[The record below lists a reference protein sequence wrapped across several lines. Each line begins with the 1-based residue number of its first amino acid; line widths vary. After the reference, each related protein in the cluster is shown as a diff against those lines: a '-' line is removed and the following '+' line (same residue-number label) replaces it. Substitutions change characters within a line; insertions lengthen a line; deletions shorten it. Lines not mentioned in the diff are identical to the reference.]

1 MNKKNIIVVTILVC
15 LVLVGLVGIQI
26 YWIKNALAV
35 KRTNFE
41 RNIVEAANIVVNKLE
56 KLEVADQINK
66 QLNTNQKGQDLFT
79 TIDSINYLYLKEL
92 EKRSGENK
100 SENLFGISSE
110 KIQIQYSEK
119 KNGKTVKHY
128 DTTIVSRSGHGT
140 YSPEQPLYSEKK
152 TIGKIPNQPSDSVK
166 YNSKSRMKTLM
177 QKKNTLVKEV
187 FNELFNFK
195 HVQPIEERVDPKIL
209 DSLLTAELRN
219 KGIETPFEFGIFS
232 SVRNRMVYQKTGDYT
247 NELLKKS
254 LGFILFPN
262 DMPISPD
269 YLMIYF
275 PNEKR
280 YLFTKI
286 AGMLSIS
293 IILIITIIILFSYA
307 ISTIIK
313 QKKLS
318 EMKNDFINN
327 MTHEFKTPIST
338 ISLACQ
344 ALNDPDIK
352 KIDGLPDNYIHIINE
367 ENNRLGGM
375 AEKILQTAIIEKGKL
390 NLKRELIDVHE
401 IIRDVIKNMGLQI
414 ESRGGR
420 ITTDF
425 QANLSQIKADKVHVT
440 NLINN
445 LLDNANKYTHETP
458 EIVVATENFP
468 DGILISIKDNGIGI
482 SKANQKKIFEHL
494 YRVPTG
500 NIHDVKGFGLGL
512 TYVKAII
519 EKHGGSIS
527 VESELKKGSKF
538 KVFLPFDNNSEY

>member
-41 RNIVEAANIVVNKLE
+41 RNIVETATIVVNKLE

-100 SENLFGISSE
+100 PENLFGISSE

-494 YRVPTG
+494 YRVSTG

>member
-41 RNIVEAANIVVNKLE
+41 RNIVETATIVVNKLE

-92 EKRSGENK
+92 EKRSGEKKN
-100 SENLFGISSE
+100 ENLFGVSSE

-152 TIGKIPNQPSDSVK
+152 TIGKIPDQPSDSVK

-313 QKKLS
+313 QKKVS

-352 KIDGLPDNYIHIINE
+352 KIKGLPDNYIHIINE

-390 NLKRELIDVHE
+390 NLKKELIDVHE
-401 IIRDVIKNMGLQI
+401 IIRDVIKNMSLQI
-414 ESRGGR
+414 ESRGGS
-420 ITTDF
+420 ITTNL
-425 QANLSQIKADKVHVT
+425 QANQSQIKADKVHIT

-468 DGILISIKDNGIGI
+468 DGVLISIKDNGIGI

>member
-41 RNIVEAANIVVNKLE
+41 RNIVETATIVVNKLE

-100 SENLFGISSE
+100 PENLFGISSE
-110 KIQIQYSEK
+110 KIQIQYSER

-128 DTTIVSRSGHGT
+128 DTTIVSHSGHGT

-152 TIGKIPNQPSDSVK
+152 TIGKIPDQPSDSVK

>member
-15 LVLVGLVGIQI
+15 LVLVGLVGVQI

-41 RNIVEAANIVVNKLE
+41 RNIVETATIVVNKLE

-100 SENLFGISSE
+100 PENLFGISSE

-140 YSPEQPLYSEKK
+140 YTPEQPLYSEKK

-209 DSLLTAELRN
+209 DSLLTAELKN

-375 AEKILQTAIIEKGKL
+375 AEKILQTAIIEKGKI

-414 ESRGGR
+414 ESRGGS

-458 EIVVATENFP
+458 AIVVATENFP

-494 YRVPTG
+494 YRVSTG

>member
-41 RNIVEAANIVVNKLE
+41 RNIVEAVNIVVNKLE

-100 SENLFGISSE
+100 PENLFGISSE
-110 KIQIQYSEK
+110 KIQIQYSER

-128 DTTIVSRSGHGT
+128 DTTIVSHSGHGT

-152 TIGKIPNQPSDSVK
+152 TIGKIPDQPSDSVK

-293 IILIITIIILFSYA
+293 ITLIITIIILFSYA

>member
-41 RNIVEAANIVVNKLE
+41 RNIVETATIVVNKLE

-92 EKRSGENK
+92 EKRSGEKKN
-100 SENLFGISSE
+100 ENLFGVSSE

-152 TIGKIPNQPSDSVK
+152 TIGKIPDQPSDSVK

-195 HVQPIEERVDPKIL
+195 HVQPIEERIDPKIL

-313 QKKLS
+313 QKKVS

-352 KIDGLPDNYIHIINE
+352 KIKGLPDNYIHIINE

-390 NLKRELIDVHE
+390 NLKKELIDVHE
-401 IIRDVIKNMGLQI
+401 IIRDVIKNMSLQI
-414 ESRGGR
+414 ESRGGS
-420 ITTDF
+420 ITTNL
-425 QANLSQIKADKVHVT
+425 QANQSQIKADKVHIT

-468 DGILISIKDNGIGI
+468 DGVLISIKDNGIGI

>member
-1 MNKKNIIVVTILVC
+1 
-15 LVLVGLVGIQI
+15 
-26 YWIKNALAV
+26 
-35 KRTNFE
+35 
-41 RNIVEAANIVVNKLE
+41 
-56 KLEVADQINK
+56 
-66 QLNTNQKGQDLFT
+66 
-79 TIDSINYLYLKEL
+79 
-92 EKRSGENK
+92 
-100 SENLFGISSE
+100 
-110 KIQIQYSEK
+110 
-119 KNGKTVKHY
+119 
-128 DTTIVSRSGHGT
+128 
-140 YSPEQPLYSEKK
+140 
-152 TIGKIPNQPSDSVK
+152 
-166 YNSKSRMKTLM
+166 MKTLM

-293 IILIITIIILFSYA
+293 ITLIITIIILFSYA

>member
-15 LVLVGLVGIQI
+15 LVLVGLVGVQI

-41 RNIVEAANIVVNKLE
+41 RNIVETATIVVNKLE

-100 SENLFGISSE
+100 PENLFGISSE
-110 KIQIQYSEK
+110 KIQIQYSER

-140 YSPEQPLYSEKK
+140 YTPEQPLYSEKK
-152 TIGKIPNQPSDSVK
+152 TIGKIPDQPSDSVK

-414 ESRGGR
+414 ESRGGS
-420 ITTDF
+420 IATDF
-425 QANLSQIKADKVHVT
+425 QANLSQIKADKVHIT

>member
-15 LVLVGLVGIQI
+15 LVLVGLVGVQI

-41 RNIVEAANIVVNKLE
+41 RNIVETATIVVNKLE

-100 SENLFGISSE
+100 PENLFGISSE

-140 YSPEQPLYSEKK
+140 YTPEQPLYSEKK

-375 AEKILQTAIIEKGKL
+375 AEKILQTAIIEKGKI

-414 ESRGGR
+414 ESRGGS

-494 YRVPTG
+494 YRVSTG

>member
-15 LVLVGLVGIQI
+15 LVLVGLVGVQI

-41 RNIVEAANIVVNKLE
+41 RNIVETATIVVNKLE

-100 SENLFGISSE
+100 PENLFGISSE
-110 KIQIQYSEK
+110 KIQIQYSER

-140 YSPEQPLYSEKK
+140 YTPEQPLYSEKK

-375 AEKILQTAIIEKGKL
+375 AEKILQTAIIEKGKI

-414 ESRGGR
+414 ESRGGS
-420 ITTDF
+420 IITDF

-494 YRVPTG
+494 YRVSTG